1 MGELKSLRCPC
12 GFEVRS
18 TSEDEIVRM
27 ARLHAQ
33 EIHGQTLTAE
43 QAQALIQIVA

>member
-1 MGELKSLRCPC
+1 MGELKRLRCPC

-27 ARLHAQ
+27 ARLHAK
-33 EIHGQTLTAE
+33 EIHDQELTVE
-43 QAQALIQIVA
+43 QAQALIQLVA